1 MSKFERD
8 LSIAIEHGE
17 KMNAEGFKHGKVMS
31 LHDLAH
37 KIILDDITE
46 VSEVLK
52 IITEMQVQIKLGH
65 AMTSEQ
71 YEKEAKADHLTSE
84 QFPNV

>member
-1 MSKFERD
+1 MVAHD
-8 LSIAIEHGE
+8 E
-17 KMNAEGFKHGKVMS
+17 KMSAGGVRHGKYMS

-52 IITEMQVQIKLGH
+52 IITEMQVQIKLG
-65 AMTSEQ
+65 EG
-71 YEKEAKADHLTSE
+71 
-84 QFPNV
+84 